1 MLGIELSPSFIV
13 AHPVASAIQPNTP
26 FLALFWP
33 TNPEPNHHGLPSAVD
48 CGGHVG
54 PHGRPPAMGMSSIS
68 LGKCSQLRL
77 SSLGT
82 HVHCRAPKDGGA
94 SFSMALALLVS
105 GAVMCCVSIS
115 ITESK
120 TDEAKDNMGG
130 RRTGGSKG

>member
-1 MLGIELSPSFIV
+1 MAFLWPSTAADV
-13 AHPVASAIQPNTP
+13 LVPMAGW
-26 FLALFWP
+26 L
-33 TNPEPNHHGLPSAVD
+33 
-48 CGGHVG
+48 
-54 PHGRPPAMGMSSIS
+54 PAMGMFSIS
-68 LGKCSQLRL
+68 LGEGAQLWL